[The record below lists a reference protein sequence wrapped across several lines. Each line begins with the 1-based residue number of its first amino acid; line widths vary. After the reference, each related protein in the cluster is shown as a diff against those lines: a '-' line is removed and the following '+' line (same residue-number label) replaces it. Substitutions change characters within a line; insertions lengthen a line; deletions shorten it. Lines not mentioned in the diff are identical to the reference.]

1 MCQRGGVTVTVHLV
15 TPSPTLVKKHT
26 LTLNAYYFDTKKPPH
41 KRTTAPK
48 KSCGRLYGSYTVA
61 AKGAA
66 IDARAKAEAAAAAE
80 AARMP
85 IAAEEARR
93 GASGGNAMAVVMAA
107 ARTKA
112 MVARA

>member
-1 MCQRGGVTVTVHLV
+1 M

-66 IDARAKAEAAAAAE
+66 IDARAKAEEAAAAAAAE

-107 ARTKA
+107 ARTKGDGGEGLGG
-112 MVARA
+112 